1 MPLTTTD
8 PRHAHRHGVEHAFP
22 ELGDTATAAAAV
34 GKTEATR

>member
-8 PRHAHRHGVEHAFP
+8 PTPGHRHGVEHAFP

-34 GKTEATR
+34 ATTEATR